1 MRDRLRE
8 TEGEKNREIGMEKK
22 KEKCGR
28 QRMRV
33 DSGREAGDERGT
45 LLLAN
50 PMAGGEVAASL
61 PPAGPPAQPQPR
73 VPLAGARKT
82 RPKSPSLLRFFVRGG
97 VSRKGSEEE
106 EGMDSAGSDHD
117 DPFPVRRVGMR
128 REGERKVVKC
138 ASVLVCG
145 WEFSIE

>member
-1 MRDRLRE
+1 
-8 TEGEKNREIGMEKK
+8 MEKK
-22 KEKCGR
+22 KEKSGR

-33 DSGREAGDERGT
+33 DSGREVGDERGT

-61 PPAGPPAQPQPR
+61 PPTGAPEQPQPR

-97 VSRKGSEEE
+97 VGRKGSEEE
-106 EGMDSAGSDHD
+106 EGVDSAGSDHD
-117 DPFPVRRVGMR
+117 DPF
-128 REGERKVVKC
+128 
-138 ASVLVCG
+138 SVSRGRGKGGTLSVCVSV
-145 WEFSIE
+145 FMAVQRAVSQLIVYTSDQCNV